1 MITVTLTFKRIVT
14 THNFSTLTD
23 ALKFARSKEVGTVFQ
38 IREEDIL
45 LAKGKIESLK
55 EFNYE

>member
-14 THNFSTLTD
+14 IHNFSTLTD

>member
-14 THNFSTLTD
+14 THNFNTLTD

-38 IREEDIL
+38 IREEDTL
-45 LAKGKIESLK
+45 LAKGKIEDLK
-55 EFNYE
+55 EFRI

>member
-14 THNFSTLTD
+14 TYNFSTLTD
-23 ALKFARSKEVGTVFQ
+23 ALKFARSKEVGTIFQ